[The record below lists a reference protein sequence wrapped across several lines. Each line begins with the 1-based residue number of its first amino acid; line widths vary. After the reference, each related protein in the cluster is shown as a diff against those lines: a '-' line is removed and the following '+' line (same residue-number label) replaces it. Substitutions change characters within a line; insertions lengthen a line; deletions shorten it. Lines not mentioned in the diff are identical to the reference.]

1 MRSLLPAILV
11 AFMASGIGSPTRADE
26 NEAKAIVD
34 QAIHATGG
42 EAKLSKAKALAWK
55 TKGTLRF
62 GDNENK
68 YTANATLAGLDK
80 FRQEFEGEFGGNQ
93 VKGVVVLNG
102 NRAWRKFG
110 DMSMTLDAD
119 AVANEKRSAYLQA
132 IGAVTLL
139 PLKSADFQIA
149 AAGEEKVGD
158 ADAAGIKVTA
168 ADGKDFKIFF
178 DKASKL
184 PVKVV
189 AKVRGFGGDEF
200 TQETIYSDFKDFDG
214 IKKATKIQA
223 KRNGQVFL
231 DAELI
236 EFKTLDEV
244 AADAFEEPK

>member
-1 MRSLLPAILV
+1 MRSFLYAILV
-11 AFMASGIGSPTRADE
+11 ALTTSGIGSSTWADE

-42 EAKLSKAKALAWK
+42 EAKLSKAKAITWK

-68 YTANATLAGLDK
+68 YTAHATLAGLDK

-149 AAGEEKVGD
+149 AASEEKVGD
-158 ADAAGIKVTA
+158 ADAVGIKVTA

-178 DKASKL
+178 DKTSKL

-189 AKVRGFGGDEF
+189 ANVRGFGGDEF
-200 TQETIYSDFKDFDG
+200 SQETVYSDFKDFDG